1 MTLTRECKLRFR
13 LMLTALAVSCFSLHA
28 QPTKDVNGWGKL
40 KWGMTVEQAT
50 AEYSGSFKVLPNKE
64 NTRPEIT
71 IKDVEVGRLLLDVSV
86 VAVFGPTIDN
96 ITLEPQP
103 HKDWE
108 YTRQQ
113 NFDLLKV
120 LLVEKYGAPTN
131 EDRTN
136 NFDYANKPDGTRT
149 VVIWALPS
157 TTIKL
162 LWSEQSKSGSLFV
175 EYTPPNRKFLSRM

>member
-1 MTLTRECKLRFR
+1 
-13 LMLTALAVSCFSLHA
+13 
-28 QPTKDVNGWGKL
+28 
-40 KWGMTVEQAT
+40 
-50 AEYSGSFKVLPNKE
+50 
-64 NTRPEIT
+64 
-71 IKDVEVGRLLLDVSV
+71 
-86 VAVFGPTIDN
+86 
-96 ITLEPQP
+96 
-103 HKDWE
+103 
-108 YTRQQ
+108 
-113 NFDLLKV
+113 V